1 PGSRPHAHRART
13 ESTRRLRLRD
23 PYLRR
28 IESRAARGACGH
40 VTLPDPVPALRA
52 RRRAHPR
59 RACAVSRVP
68 EPAGTCRCLTA
79 EGGTLSAVGANSF
92 ARDATSDA
100 KGRMNSALQ
109 ALSRIRLR
117 SATLASINTLNHCHD
132 EPATPVRSRPD
143 LRAGRLPA
151 DSRAAQAEGRNGAS
165 GRRASHSR
173 VRD

>member
-92 ARDATSDA
+92 ARDRTSDA

-117 SATLASINTLNHCHD
+117 SATLASINTLLPTAMKIPLRLSVLALTLALAACPQTP
-132 EPATPVRSRPD
+132 EPPKP
-143 LRAGRLPA
+143 
-151 DSRAAQAEGRNGAS
+151 RAAIAPTDAAPS
-165 GRRASHSR
+165 SSAA
-173 VRD
+173 